1 MVSRMAVAVGS
12 LVGIRN
18 PGYHAAGGDR
28 QYAAIMRT
36 MFHDPFVAALALIGV
51 VIIAASLLSG
61 AVERS
66 GVPQVAIFLL
76 LGAMLGPAG
85 LGVVELSLES
95 RVARG
100 ARHAGPGAGAVQRRH
115 RRRHRRSA
123 GAAAARGAHAGA
135 GHDPAG
141 RAHRPRRLAPARPA
155 ARRRRDPRRR
165 AGLDRPG
172 PAADPGPES
181 GAPAPR
187 TPGPPTRERD
197 ATT

>member
-18 PGYHAAGGDR
+18 SGYHAAGGDR
-28 QYAAIMRT
+28 QCAAIMRT

-85 LGVVELSLES
+85 LGVVEFSLES
-95 RVARG
+95 ESLEV
-100 ARHAGPGAGAVQRRH
+100 
-115 RRRHRRSA
+115 
-123 GAAAARGAHAGA
+123 
-135 GHDPAG
+135 
-141 RAHRPRRLAPARPA
+141 LATLA
-155 ARRRRDPRRR
+155 
-165 AGLDRPG
+165 LVLV
-172 PAADPGPES
+172 
-181 GAPAPR
+181 
-187 TPGPPTRERD
+187 
-197 ATT
+197 